1 VSLTDLLQQQ
11 QQNFLEVF
19 PGSILGN

>member
-1 VSLTDLLQQQ
+1 LSLTDLLQQQ